1 MLQRWL
7 LFVFIILLTG
17 CQLQRSVVRS
27 SSVFVGQPDTTRL
40 VSLPASV
47 LYVLAREYECVYDS
61 TRPKYYAP
69 ESEIVCSQSG
79 MTIEKY
85 MEGRL
90 MELFPHLVY
99 EGMLG
104 KLNRVAL
111 SMLSED
117 SYKLQVNLGEYSG
130 VMIGESS
137 SYEECYPCQDDEG
150 EAAFMSMSVAERGV
164 YDRLNALADSAGFAR
179 LYDFEHIVAEDSVWC
194 LNTSVLSD
202 SVPYFLE
209 ENLGISL
216 LLSGIGSAMFYRI
229 IQSKARAEY
238 VAECF
243 YPGATKDGMRGDAFK
258 HIYVNMLLRRYTSER
273 LVWLIMD
280 VYWESVGNNAPCDM
294 VMDLH
299 NNQIGRNRRYSEFR
313 GDERYDWKSWA
324 GNVLRFIEDTTANS
338 AYQSWNKELPLHFI
352 RAAEEHAN
360 PLHYLYWNKS
370 QP

>member
-1 MLQRWL
+1 MVRRWL
-7 LFVFIILLTG
+7 LFAFVLLLVG
-17 CQLQRSVVRS
+17 CQLRRSVVRS
-27 SSVFVGQPDTTRL
+27 SGGYVAQPDTTRL

-47 LYVLAREYECVYDS
+47 LYVLAREYESVYDS

-69 ESEIVCSQSG
+69 ESEAVRLRQG
-79 MTIEKY
+79 MSMEKY
-85 MEGRL
+85 MEERL

-104 KLNRVAL
+104 KMHRAAL
-111 SMLSED
+111 SMLSEHRNQ
-117 SYKLQVNLGEYSG
+117 LQVSSGEFSG
-130 VMIGESS
+130 VRVGGSLS
-137 SYEECYPCQDDEG
+137 GDAFYPYQGDER
-150 EAAFMSMSVAERGV
+150 EAVFMSMSVAEKGV
-164 YDRLNALADSAGFAR
+164 YDKLNALADSAGFAR
-179 LYDFEHIVAEDSVWC
+179 MCDFARIVVEDSTWC
-194 LNTSVLSD
+194 LDGSMLTD

-209 ENLGISL
+209 ENLGVSL
-216 LLSGIGSAMFYRI
+216 LLSGIGSAMFYRV

-243 YPGATKDGMRGDAFK
+243 YPGGAKDGMRGDAFK

-273 LVWLIMD
+273 LAWLIMD
-280 VYWESVGNNAPCDM
+280 VYWEAVGNNAPCDM

-299 NNQIGRNRRYSEFR
+299 NNQIGRSRLYGEFR
-313 GDERYDWKSWA
+313 GDDRYDWKSWA
-324 GNVLRFIEDTTANS
+324 GNVLRFIEDTTSNS